1 MAYALS
7 LVPIVAG
14 VGLTG
19 VLTANSGAEAPQSV
33 FARLSNFDGR
43 AYCDIAAF
51 GYAPPAR
58 SGALSN
64 LAFFP
69 AFPVLGRAL
78 ALCLWLPAEAAL
90 VIVAHLCCWGA
101 VVAGGAYARARCPDS
116 ADAPSLTAMALAL
129 LPTTF
134 FFRMAYSESMFAV
147 LTGTILL
154 GFHRRWPT
162 VVLALLVGL
171 ATATRFVGLALVP
184 PLLLY
189 CWHSGRR
196 SEIAGCSL
204 HSAGEA
210 RRRVAACLAG
220 FVLYASI
227 ACWGLLAF
235 SAFQWIRF
243 GDPLIFAKVQY
254 DWGTLG
260 EEPAPLIRRIV
271 ATATLEPIWGTYV
284 PSNPAY
290 WARFEP
296 HGNPLFSLQFANP
309 IYFVGTVLLIVFGWR
324 KGLLNRYE
332 LLTAAGLLLIPYVT
346 KSYDNAMAGFGRFAA
361 VVVPAYLVM
370 GWLLARMPPVVRYS
384 LLGVAGFFLGIYSAM
399 FAAGYRFI

>member
-1 MAYALS
+1 VGGVA
-7 LVPIVAG
+7 LVPS
-14 VGLTG
+14 
-19 VLTANSGAEAPQSV
+19 VLTPQSDGGASKSV
-33 FARLSNFDGR
+33 FARLCNFDGQ
-43 AYCDIAAF
+43 AYCDIAAS

-69 AFPVLGRAL
+69 AFPVLGRGLAL
-78 ALCLWLPAEAAL
+78 AVSLPAELAL

-101 VVAGGAYARARCPDS
+101 MVVGGAYARVRWADS
-116 ADAPSLTAMALAL
+116 ADAPSLTVMALAF

-134 FFRMAYSESMFAV
+134 FFRMAYTESMFAL

-154 GFHRRWPT
+154 GIHRRWPT
-162 VVLALLVGL
+162 VILALLVGL

-189 CWHSGRR
+189 CWQSGWGSQITR
-196 SEIAGCSL
+196 CSFD
-204 HSAGEA
+204 SARQA
-210 RRRVAACLAG
+210 RCRVAVCLARFG
-220 FVLYASI
+220 LCASI

-235 SAFQWIRF
+235 LAFQWIRF

-254 DWGTLG
+254 DWDMLG
-260 EEPAPLIRRIV
+260 EEPAPLIHRV
-271 ATATLEPIWGTYV
+271 VGTATLEPIWGTYV

-309 IYFVGTVLLIVFGWR
+309 IYFVGTALLILFGWH